1 MLISLCLCICSVIGA
16 DAGNGIRV
24 FLPDIGM
31 FMASLSVWLL
41 CRKLV
46 HKRPSEEMAQDNHD
60 FEHEEKVGQSYDMP
74 YGVLKHTPVLL
85 RPTRMHTNTE
95 NMCSPDARFS

>member
-1 MLISLCLCICSVIGA
+1 MHFNGVCWCAVCVCSVIGA

-46 HKRPSEEMAQDNHD
+46 HKLPSEEMAQDNYD
-60 FEHEEKVGQSYDMP
+60 FEAEEEVGQGCCMP
-74 YGVLKHTPVLL
+74 DELLKHTPACFLTVL
-85 RPTRMHTNTE
+85 
-95 NMCSPDARFS
+95 